1 MTTSSHSPGD
11 EENALSQPPL
21 SRTVRLAYGREAVQF
36 GELHLPGSPGLFPT
50 VILIHGGFW
59 RAPFS
64 YSLMTSM
71 AEDLANR
78 GIAAW
83 NIEYRRVGDT
93 NGGWPTTLLDVAMAA
108 DYLQTIAPGYSLDLQ
123 RVVSLGHSAGGHL
136 ALWLA
141 ARPRIA
147 LDSVLANTS
156 APLALT
162 GAISHAGVVDLEMAW
177 RLNLGS
183 GAAQE
188 LLGGSF
194 NDVPERYAAASPAA
208 LLPLGIPQ
216 VLIHG
221 TEDDRVPIEVS
232 KVYAQAARAAGDPV
246 TLIELKGADH
256 FVLIN
261 TYSDAWV
268 RTVEALQQLLHLA

>member
-36 GELHLPGSPGLFPT
+36 GELHLPGSPGLVPT

-59 RAPFS
+59 R
-64 YSLMTSM
+64 
-71 AEDLANR
+71 
-78 GIAAW
+78 
-83 NIEYRRVGDT
+83 
-93 NGGWPTTLLDVAMAA
+93 
-108 DYLQTIAPGYSLDLQ
+108 
-123 RVVSLGHSAGGHL
+123 
-136 ALWLA
+136 
-141 ARPRIA
+141 
-147 LDSVLANTS
+147 

-221 TEDDRVPIEVS
+221 TEDDRVPFEVS
-232 KVYAQAARAAGDPV
+232 EVYTQAARAAGDPV

-261 TYSDAWV
+261 TYSDAWA